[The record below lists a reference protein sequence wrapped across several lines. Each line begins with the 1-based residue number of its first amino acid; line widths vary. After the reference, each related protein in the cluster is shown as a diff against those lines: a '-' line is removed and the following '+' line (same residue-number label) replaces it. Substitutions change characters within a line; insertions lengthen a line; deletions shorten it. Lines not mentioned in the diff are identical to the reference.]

1 MKFGRYLRGKTRR
14 GMATA
19 LFQSVSAG
27 ALCFALATTSAGA
40 ADPAELPTR
49 DLATVFEVNA
59 WGGYLWRGGDA
70 INSSGGAPNEI
81 EDFPLF
87 GGGALFA
94 VPVLD
99 TWLAQLEFEGEGA
112 FDNDNVNGVP
122 ADDTYSGGYTGAG
135 QFAFTHNHFL
145 MGVFAGAGETFFH
158 ETTTD
163 HDVTQWIAGGQAR
176 VLNERGSLALQLGY
190 FDTHADSGN
199 METLSDTIFVRAVG
213 QVFFNNGQT
222 MLEGAVAYADGTQDE
237 DDAPFS
243 NSTDMWA
250 WEIVLEHQLAMLSGD
265 NSAASVFVSYE
276 GVQVN
281 EDSTSGS
288 TDSLVDQGIYAGL
301 KFRLGGQQS
310 LYERE
315 MSTAPGLPK
324 VHRWLGAVP
333 AVD

>member
-1 MKFGRYLRGKTRR
+1 MKTSSRGGSQSGLK
-14 GMATA
+14 AA
-19 LFQSVSAG
+19 LFHSVSVVAVG
-27 ALCFALATTSAGA
+27 IGLAVASTSAKA

-49 DLATVFEVNA
+49 DLGAVFEANA

-70 INSSGGAPNEI
+70 INSSAGPPNEI
-81 EDFPLF
+81 EDFPLA
-87 GGGALFA
+87 GGGVMFA
-94 VPVLD
+94 APVLND
-99 TWLAQLEFEGEGA
+99 WLVQLEFDGEGA
-112 FDNDNVNGVP
+112 FDNDSVNGVP
-122 ADDTYSGGYTGAG
+122 ANDTYSGGYTGG
-135 QFAFTHNHFL
+135 GHFAFTRNNL
-145 MGVFAGAGETFFH
+145 LAGAFLGGGETFFH

-176 VLNERGSLALQLGY
+176 LLNERGSVALQMGY

-199 METLSDTIFVRAVG
+199 METLSDAFFVRAVG

-222 MLEGAVAYADGTQDE
+222 MLEGSVAYADGTQDE
-237 DDAPFS
+237 DDTPS
-243 NSTDMWA
+243 NPTDMWA
-250 WEIVLEHQLAMLSGD
+250 WEVILEHQLAMLSGG
-265 NSAASVFVSYE
+265 NTAASVFVSYE

-281 EDSTSGS
+281 EDSTGGG

-301 KFRLGGQQS
+301 KFRFGAQQN